1 MTANPHKN
9 TLLQVAQG
17 NALTETCKR
26 VFLFPTQEKLKNKKF
41 PSLQKNKTSQP
52 HTPRQTSILTF
63 CSLIIKDCATTERR
77 RASAN
82 KGFKEMAGEVRKQRV
97 VHLINSS
104 GSLTVCASK
113 PPLLKPPKRYSQW

>member
-1 MTANPHKN
+1 MTGNPHNN

-17 NALTETCKR
+17 NTLTKTCKR

-52 HTPRQTSILTF
+52 HNPRQTSILTV
-63 CSLIIKDCATTERR
+63 CNLTRTDCATTERR

-82 KGFKEMAGEVRKQRV
+82 STLPKVAVSCFVGQFCGY
-97 VHLINSS
+97 INFSA
-104 GSLTVCASK
+104 SLKVCA
-113 PPLLKPPKRYSQW
+113 LNHHLRQAANR